1 MKILRESTPLTD
13 SDCFMIFS
21 RKKSC
26 FDFPLHTHKEMELN
40 LIVNAAGS
48 SRVIGNHVGSIGDIE
63 LVLVNGET
71 PHTWMTT
78 PLCTSPEIYEI
89 TLQFSP
95 DLLGD
100 KLMNRNQMLGLKK
113 LFEEARC
120 GVIFPRE
127 LAAAITPRMEW
138 LYEQGR
144 EGGLASVLE
153 LLSILNTLSLCSE
166 RTLLS
171 DAKTL
176 NTKRKKSHSTRLEQ
190 VFAYMNQNFARPLAL
205 ADAAAVANMTE
216 VAFSRFL
223 KRETGKNFVD
233 TLTDI
238 RMGHVCRMFIDTDMT
253 ITEIAYHCGFNN
265 MANFNRIFK
274 RKKGMSPQQY
284 RKLFIPKKI
293 FV

>member
-26 FDFPLHTHKEMELN
+26 FDFPLHTHYEMELN
-40 LIVNAAGS
+40 LIINAAGS
-48 SRVIGNHVGSIGDIE
+48 SRVIGNHVGNVGDIE

-71 PHTWMTT
+71 PHTWFTNQ
-78 PLCTSPEIYEI
+78 CTSAEIYEI

-95 DLLGD
+95 DLLGE

-113 LFEEARC
+113 LFDEARC
-120 GVIFPRE
+120 GIVFPRE
-127 LAAAITPRMEW
+127 LAEAITPRMEQ
-138 LYEQGR
+138 LYEHGR
-144 EGGLASVLE
+144 EGGMGSVLE
-153 LLSILNTLSLCSE
+153 LMSILNDLSLCSE
-166 RTLLS
+166 RILLS
-171 DAKTL
+171 DSNTAS
-176 NTKRKKSHSTRLEQ
+176 TKRRKSHSTRLEQ
-190 VFAYMNQNFARPLAL
+190 VFAYMNQNFARPLTL
-205 ADAAAVANMTE
+205 ADVAHIANMTD

-253 ITEIAYHCGFNN
+253 IMEIAYNCGFNN

-274 RKKGMSPQQY
+274 RKKGMPPQQY
-284 RKLFIPKKI
+284 RKMFIPKKI